1 MTEGDFI
8 FMHTYGIRNAPTKLH
23 LNVTANSEFPKGD
36 VTSLVIGQRAF
47 SVNGDT
53 NNTDLNSVLEQVE
66 NIKFTFLISGQD
78 PIVVDVEATDK
89 AYFGPTLTNGQ
100 PFFYIQ
106 FEPFQLDDIQ
116 NPPFNTELFEYQAV
130 QVTLTPYLLD
140 IQFGFSEY
148 NALFGNALE
157 NRKSQIRVESNRD
170 EDNVLPT
177 NWEAIISGTAAPA
190 TIQDSLYEDSG
201 WRRGRYDGSKI
212 NSRGNAGISPALN
225 GTPFRGEI
233 FTNDADNAFI
243 CSTNREQVTIE
254 DMLHTSTTPLPKF
267 VTSSIGLFVD
277 GLTLTF
283 PANTLYFQ
291 TASFPLTGSIEVGNI
306 LSIVNSDPAVG
317 PTISGSE
324 LYLITSYDP
333 INSPLTASVERGYAG
348 TTITTHPNNAEVK
361 LVQPFDIFK
370 FEEGSTEYLRLVNDA
385 KIYVQGNNTI
395 VDTDKYGN
403 VINEFQC
410 EYIEYIVTD

>member
-1 MTEGDFI
+1 MTEEQFI
-8 FMHTYGIRNAPTKLH
+8 QMHTSGIRNASTKLH
-23 LNVTANSEFPKGD
+23 LNVTANSVFPKGD
-36 VTSLVIGQRAF
+36 VTSLIIGQRAL
-47 SVNGDT
+47 SINGDT
-53 NNTDLNSVLEQVE
+53 NNTDLNTVLEQVE
-66 NIKFTFLISGQD
+66 NIKFTFAISPPSGS
-78 PIVVDVEATDK
+78 ISVDVEVRDK
-89 AYFGPTLTNGQ
+89 AYYGPTLTNGQ

-106 FEPFQLDDIQ
+106 FEPFQLDNIQ
-116 NPPFNTELFEYQAV
+116 QEPFLTDLFKYQSV

-140 IQFGFSEY
+140 IQFGFSEF
-148 NALFGNALE
+148 NALLGNASE
-157 NRKSQIRVESNRD
+157 NRKSYKRVESNRS

-177 NWEAIISGTAAPA
+177 NLEAIISGTAAPA

-201 WRRGRYDGSKI
+201 WRRGRYDGSKLS
-212 NSRGNAGISPALN
+212 SRGNAGISPALN
-225 GTPFRGEI
+225 GTPFKGEV
-233 FTNDADNAFI
+233 FSNDADNAFI
-243 CSTNREQVTIE
+243 CSTNREQVIIE

-277 GLTLTF
+277 GLTLNF
-283 PANTLYFQ
+283 PTKTLYFQ
-291 TASFPLTGSIEVGNI
+291 QPPQTGSIEVGNI
-306 LSIVNSDPAVG
+306 LSIINSDPAVG

-324 LYLITSYDP
+324 LFLITSYDP
-333 INSPLTASVERGYAG
+333 VNSPLTASVERGYAG
-348 TTITTHPNNAEVK
+348 TTITTHPNDAPVL

-370 FEEGSTEYLRLVNDA
+370 FEKGNTEYLRLVNDA